1 MPITEIPNA
10 NLTIKNT
17 NFALDKPFPNT
28 MADPLPQCNFVFS
41 LIGAPKSGKTH
52 LLMSLLTNKPKNKKA
67 QSYKKVFKNVIF
79 VSPSAHNIK
88 DKNLEKIKYKFDHVD
103 LDILNQ
109 IETIAIE
116 NKEDGEQTLVIFDD
130 VSTQLKHKTNL
141 LKISQM
147 CKNHRQFDLSMFI
160 LSQKFNDLPTAVRNC
175 SRYFAIF
182 TLDNG
187 YEKKSIMDELPLKG
201 DQFEEVYNHIFNDD
215 SSSRHNFLLIDM
227 SRSKMNKVR
236 YFKNFNELN
245 IT

>member
-1 MPITEIPNA
+1 MPIEELKNK

-17 NFALDKPFPNT
+17 TFDLDKPFPKK
-28 MADPLPQCNFVFS
+28 MADPLPQCNFIWS

-52 LLMSLLTNKPKNKKA
+52 LLMSLLTNMNKNKLG
-67 QSYKKVFKNVIF
+67 QSYRKVFKNVIF

-88 DKNLEKIKYKFDHVD
+88 DKNLDKIKYKFDHVD
-103 LDILNQ
+103 FDILAQ
-109 IETIAIE
+109 IEEIAIE
-116 NKEDGEQTLVIFDD
+116 NKQEGEQTLVIFDD
-130 VSTQLKHKTNL
+130 VSTQLKHKSNL

-175 SRYFAIF
+175 SRYFSIF

-187 YEKKSIMDELPLKG
+187 YEKKSIMEELPLKG

-215 SSSRHNFLLIDM
+215 SDSRHNFLLIDM
-227 SRSKMNKVR
+227 SRSIQNKIR